1 MVYSCIFSRYAD
13 KRDIKESFATFIVPA
28 AKYKVIL
35 GSVNRMNEMNQKL
48 IDEACELFILM
59 IHEEDRDKRVNLK
72 IEINDICLR
81 GKFDY
86 FNSVYTPMVAS
97 MKAANGKC

>member
-1 MVYSCIFSRYAD
+1 
-13 KRDIKESFATFIVPA
+13 
-28 AKYKVIL
+28 
-35 GSVNRMNEMNQKL
+35 MNEINQEL
-48 IDEACELFILM
+48 VDDARELFIMM
-59 IHEEDRDKRVNLK
+59 IHEGDRDKRVNLK

-86 FNSVYTPMVAS
+86 FNSVYAPMIES